1 MDLIGAKVIV
11 LILLGL
17 VKLGSGLGPLLLV
30 RFVKKEG
37 MQWIENFMAGL
48 MCFGGGVLLATVFIH
63 MLPEVRESLETS
75 MKDNGVDPTTIQGSY
90 PFGELVSK
98 MLDRSFRNCKKQLP
112 SSSFKLLEANHN
124 PALHNLALLELGSID
139 GLILISLKF

>member
-30 RFVKKEG
+30 KFVKKEG
-37 MQWIENFMAGL
+37 MKWMENFMAGL

-75 MKDNGVDPTTIQGSY
+75 MRDNGVDSTTIQGSY
-90 PFGELVSK
+90 PFGELVSSTGNR
-98 MLDRSFRNCKKQLP
+98 L
-112 SSSFKLLEANHN
+112 
-124 PALHNLALLELGSID
+124 
-139 GLILISLKF
+139 

>member
-30 RFVKKEG
+30 KFVKKEG

-63 MLPEVRESLETS
+63 MLPEVRESLQTS
-75 MKDNGVDPTTIQGSY
+75 MKDSGVDPTTIQGSY
-90 PFGELVSK
+90 PFGELVS
-98 MLDRSFRNCKKQLP
+98 
-112 SSSFKLLEANHN
+112 H
-124 PALHNLALLELGSID
+124 
-139 GLILISLKF
+139 

>member
-17 VKLGSGLGPLLLV
+17 VKLFSGLGPLLLV
-30 RFVKKEG
+30 KFVKKEG
-37 MQWIENFMAGL
+37 MKWMEHFMAGL

-75 MKDNGVDPTTIQGSY
+75 RRDNGVDPQTIQGSY
-90 PFGELVSK
+90 PFGELVSILHFAVCRRL
-98 MLDRSFRNCKKQLP
+98 MLDPIKIRMKR
-112 SSSFKLLEANHN
+112 
-124 PALHNLALLELGSID
+124 
-139 GLILISLKF
+139 

>member
-30 RFVKKEG
+30 RFVKKGG

-75 MKDNGVDPTTIQGSY
+75 MRDNGVDPKTIQGSY
-90 PFGELVSK
+90 PFGELVSESCCST
-98 MLDRSFRNCKKQLP
+98 LVPHPVLSITSACLSILSLCLFILSICLSILSVC
-112 SSSFKLLEANHN
+112 SSVLSC
-124 PALHNLALLELGSID
+124 
-139 GLILISLKF
+139 